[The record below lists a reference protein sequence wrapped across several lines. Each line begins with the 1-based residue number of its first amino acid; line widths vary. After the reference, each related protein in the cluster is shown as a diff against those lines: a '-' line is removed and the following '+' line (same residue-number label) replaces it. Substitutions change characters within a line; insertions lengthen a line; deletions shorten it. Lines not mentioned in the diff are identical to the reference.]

1 MRRKG
6 QMSLTFRLKLFRIEL
21 YKRGSVRIFPNKVKG
36 CLQCT

>member
-21 YKRGSVRIFPNKVKG
+21 YKGESARTFPNKIKG
-36 CLQCT
+36 CLQCI